1 MVIPSRFPIFLG
13 AALILAITPGPG
25 IFYVLARS
33 LRGGRREGVL
43 SAAGTFLGGLVHV
56 AAAAFGLS
64 AILAASALAFETIRY
79 AGAAYLIYLGYR
91 MIRSRNEGMSDGGL
105 EASAGRNTLAQG
117 VTTEMLNPK
126 TALFFLSFIPQFVSV
141 QQGHVAAQFL
151 MLGAISV
158 TLNTCADLLVACFAG
173 PVGSRMKRN
182 AKFRGR
188 QRAASGAAMIGLGVY
203 VPLRADAASFNNK
216 IAIPR
221 QRRR

>member
-1 MVIPSRFPIFLG
+1 MLLTSRFLVFLG

-43 SAAGTFLGGLVHV
+43 STAGTFLGGLVHV

-64 AILAASALAFETIRY
+64 AILAASAVAFETVRY

-91 MIRSRNEGMSDGGL
+91 MIRSRHQEAVDLDL
-105 EASAGRNTLAQG
+105 EHASRGTFVQG
-117 VTTEMLNPK
+117 IMTEVLNPK

-141 QQGHVAAQFL
+141 QQGRLGAQFL
-151 MLGAISV
+151 ALGAISV

-173 PVGSRMKRN
+173 PIGSRMKRS
-182 AKFRGR
+182 AKLRSR
-188 QRAASGAAMIGLGVY
+188 QRAASGVAMIGLGVY
-203 VPLRADAASFNNK
+203 VAAARGKN
-216 IAIPR
+216 
-221 QRRR
+221 

>member
-1 MVIPSRFPIFLG
+1 VPLYSEVVTARFLVFLS

-64 AILAASALAFETIRY
+64 AILAASAIAFETVRY

-91 MIRSRNEGMSDGGL
+91 MIRSRNDDAASSGGL
-105 EASAGRNTLAQG
+105 ERAGGNTFAQG
-117 VTTEMLNPK
+117 VTTEVLNPK

-141 QQGHVAAQFL
+141 QQGRLGAQFL
-151 MLGAISV
+151 ALGAISV

-173 PVGSRMKRN
+173 PIGSRMKRS
-182 AKFRGR
+182 AKLRSR
-188 QRAASGAAMIGLGVY
+188 QRAASGVAMIGLGVY
-203 VPLRADAASFNNK
+203 VAAARGKN
-216 IAIPR
+216 
-221 QRRR
+221 

>member
-1 MVIPSRFPIFLG
+1 MPLTSRFLVFLS

-33 LRGGRREGVL
+33 LRGGRREGAL

-64 AILAASALAFETIRY
+64 AILAASAIAFQTVRY
-79 AGAAYLIYLGYR
+79 AGAVYLIYLGYR
-91 MIRSRNEGMSDGGL
+91 MIRSRDQQPAESELETGG
-105 EASAGRNTLAQG
+105 NTFRQG
-117 VTTEMLNPK
+117 VMTEVLNPK

-173 PVGSRMKRN
+173 PLGARMQRS
-182 AKFRGR
+182 AKLRGR
-188 QRAASGAAMIGLGVY
+188 QRAASGVAMIGLGVY
-203 VPLRADAASFNNK
+203 VAAARGRA
-216 IAIPR
+216 
-221 QRRR
+221 